1 MVGQSEGTKPLPDFQ
16 LGNWGMTMLLPEE
29 EATGYREEAGWQEGR
44 TEVSDL
50 RRTRRLGGE
59 GRLTVGLSSL
69 VLKMWVGFGV
79 PFVSYQHIRG
89 N

>member
-1 MVGQSEGTKPLPDFQ
+1 MVGQSEETKPLPGFQ
-16 LGNWGMTMLLPEE
+16 LDNWGMTVLLPEE

-50 RRTRRLGGE
+50 WRTRRLGGE
-59 GRLTVGLSSL
+59 SRLTVGLSGL
-69 VLKMWVGFGV
+69 VLKKWVGFGV